1 MTQAKNEQIKSKRR
15 VADHGEVFTAER
27 EVNAM
32 LDLVKQE
39 TERIDSTFLEPA
51 CGNGNFLAAI
61 LKRKLAI
68 VGIIGKGKPGIW
80 ESESIKA
87 LMSVYGVDL
96 LPDNVEECQLRLYDI
111 WNDAYSKACK
121 KECNDICRDTAMFVL
136 KRNILCGDAL
146 TLKDSEGKAI
156 IFSEWSWVGNGRVKR
171 RDFRLDVLMME
182 NEDPNSYDDN
192 NMQLSLFAD
201 EATGSENWMVDP
213 LTGQSTP
220 APIAEYPLMHYTR
233 LQEAELY
240 GA

>member
-1 MTQAKNEQIKSKRR
+1 MAQAKNKQIKSKRR
-15 VADHGEVFTAER
+15 VTDHGEVFTAER

-39 TERIDSTFLEPA
+39 TERVDSTFLEPA

-68 VGIIGKGKPGIW
+68 VDSIGKGKPGIW

-111 WNDAYSKACK
+111 WNEAYSKACK
-121 KECNDICRDTAMFVL
+121 KECSDQCRNTATFVL

-146 TLKDSEGKAI
+146 TLKDSEGKPI
-156 IFSEWSWVGNGRVKR
+156 IFSEWSWMV
-171 RDFRLDVLMME
+171 
-182 NEDPNSYDDN
+182 
-192 NMQLSLFAD
+192 SL
-201 EATGSENWMVDP
+201 E
-213 LTGQSTP
+213 
-220 APIAEYPLMHYTR
+220 
-233 LQEAELY
+233 
-240 GA
+240 

>member
-1 MTQAKNEQIKSKRR
+1 MTQTKNKQIKSKRR

-51 CGNGNFLAAI
+51 CGNGNFLAVI

-68 VGIIGKGKPGIW
+68 IDIIGKGKPSIW

-121 KECNDICRDTAMFVL
+121 RECND
-136 KRNILCGDAL
+136 K
-146 TLKDSEGKAI
+146 
-156 IFSEWSWVGNGRVKR
+156 
-171 RDFRLDVLMME
+171 
-182 NEDPNSYDDN
+182 
-192 NMQLSLFAD
+192 
-201 EATGSENWMVDP
+201 
-213 LTGQSTP
+213 
-220 APIAEYPLMHYTR
+220 
-233 LQEAELY
+233 
-240 GA
+240 

>member
-1 MTQAKNEQIKSKRR
+1 MAQAKNKQIKSKRR
-15 VADHGEVFTAER
+15 VTDHGEVFTAER

-39 TERIDSTFLEPA
+39 TERVDSTFLEPA

-68 VGIIGKGKPGIW
+68 VDSIGKGKPGIW

-111 WNDAYSKACK
+111 WNEAYSKACK
-121 KECNDICRDTAMFVL
+121 KECSDQCRNTATFVL

-146 TLKDSEGKAI
+146 TLKDSEGKPI
-156 IFSEWSWVGNGRVKR
+156 IFSEWSWIGSGRVKR

-182 NEDPNSYDDN
+182 NKDPNSYEDN
-192 NMQLSLFAD
+192 NMQLSLFAE

-220 APIAEYPLMHYTR
+220 APIAEYPLIHYSR
-233 LQEAELY
+233 LQEAGLY
-240 GA
+240 GT

>member
-15 VADHGEVFTAER
+15 VVDHGEVFTAER

-61 LKRKLAI
+61 LKRKLA
-68 VGIIGKGKPGIW
+68 VVNIIGKGKPGIW
-80 ESESIKA
+80 ESESIRA

-96 LPDNVEECQLRLYDI
+96 LPDNVEECQLRLYGI
-111 WNDAYSKACK
+111 WNEAYSKACK
-121 KECNDICRDTAMFVL
+121 KDCSDRCRDTATFVL

-146 TLKDSEGKAI
+146 TLKDSGGKPI
-156 IFSEWSWVGNGRVKR
+156 IFSEWSWIGSGRVKR

-182 NEDPNSYDDN
+182 NKDPNSYDDN

-220 APIAEYPLMHYTR
+220 APIAEYPLTHYTR
-233 LQEAELY
+233 LQEAGLY